1 MIMSSSLADSCEQ
14 FPAGAQFF
22 LWRRLTASTHALAIL
37 SDCVSAMAPLVSAV
51 EGYKRSAG
59 RICSGAAGNCSA
71 MENRYV
77 NKLAPVLGIAVFLL
91 AWEAAVRALK
101 VPAYLL
107 PPPSAVATTFVAEFP
122 KLLLHGWVTFYE
134 MVLGFALAVAV
145 ALPLAIGITS
155 SARFDRFVMPMLL
168 FFQVVPKVAI
178 APLFLVWF
186 GIGTLPKVLVAF
198 LISFFPIVI
207 DATVG
212 LRSMSSEMRDLA
224 RSMGATPMQ
233 LFARFRLPGSL
244 PYLFSGLK
252 VAATLAVA
260 GAVVGEFVG
269 ADKGL
274 GYLLL
279 VTNSNLETALMFATL
294 FALTIIG
301 LLFFYAVELLEA
313 LLIPWHVTHRV
324 REDAGTL

>member
-1 MIMSSSLADSCEQ
+1 MAK
-14 FPAGAQFF
+14 
-22 LWRRLTASTHALAIL
+22 LTAKLIPLAGL
-37 SDCVSAMAPLVSAV
+37 L
-51 EGYKRSAG
+51 
-59 RICSGAAGNCSA
+59 
-71 MENRYV
+71 
-77 NKLAPVLGIAVFLL
+77 VFLL
-91 AWEAAVRALK
+91 VWEVAVRVLK

-107 PPPSAVATTFVAEFP
+107 PPPTEIVRVFVSEFGR
-122 KLLLHGWVTFYE
+122 LAFHGWVTAYE
-134 MVLGFALAVAV
+134 MLLGYALAV
-145 ALPLAIGITS
+145 LIGIPLAIAITS
-155 SARFDRFVMPMLL
+155 SERFDRFVMPQML

-186 GIGTLPKVLVAF
+186 GVGALPKVLVAF

-207 DATVG
+207 DAAVG
-212 LRSMSSEMRDLA
+212 LRSMSAEMRDLA
-224 RSMGATPMQ
+224 RSMGASRLQ
-233 LFARFRLPGSL
+233 VFAQFRLPTSL

-294 FALTIIG
+294 FALTFIG
-301 LLFFYAVELLEA
+301 LAFFYAVELLEA

-324 REDAGTL
+324 REEGTM

>member
-1 MIMSSSLADSCEQ
+1 MDSVI
-14 FPAGAQFF
+14 
-22 LWRRLTASTHALAIL
+22 RRLTPFAGILVFLAIWE
-37 SDCVSAMAPLVSAV
+37 VAV
-51 EGYKRSAG
+51 A
-59 RICSGAAGNCSA
+59 
-71 MENRYV
+71 
-77 NKLAPVLGIAVFLL
+77 LL
-91 AWEAAVRALK
+91 K
-101 VPAYLL
+101 MPAYLL
-107 PPPSAVATTFVAEFP
+107 PPPTQIFDTFVKEFP
-122 KLLLHGWVTFYE
+122 KLAFHGWVTLYE
-134 MVLGFALAVAV
+134 MLLGYGLAVAI
-145 ALPLAIGITS
+145 AIPLAIAITS
-155 SARFDRFVMPMLL
+155 SERFDRFTMPTLL

-186 GIGTLPKVLVAF
+186 GVGALPKVLVAF

-207 DATVG
+207 DAAVG
-212 LRSMSSEMRDLA
+212 LRSMSAEMRDLA
-224 RSMGATPMQ
+224 RSMGATRAQ
-233 LFARFRLPGSL
+233 VFARFRLPTSL

-301 LLFFYAVELLEA
+301 LLFFYAVELLET

-324 REDAGTL
+324 RDEAGTL

>member
-1 MIMSSSLADSCEQ
+1 MQGSRSGE
-14 FPAGAQFF
+14 
-22 LWRRLTASTHALAIL
+22 RRLLA
-37 SDCVSAMAPLVSAV
+37 A
-51 EGYKRSAG
+51 
-59 RICSGAAGNCSA
+59 
-71 MENRYV
+71 
-77 NKLAPVLGIAVFLL
+77 VLGKLIPLAGILVFL
-91 AWEAAVRALK
+91 AVWEVAVALLK

-107 PPPSAVATTFVAEFP
+107 PPPSEIFRIFFDEFP
-122 KLLLHGWVTFYE
+122 KIAFHGWVTLYE
-134 MVLGFALAVAV
+134 MLLGYGLAVLV
-145 ALPLAIGITS
+145 ALPLAIAITS
-155 SARFDRFVMPMLL
+155 SERFDRFSMPTLL

-186 GIGTLPKVLVAF
+186 GVGALPKILVAF

-207 DATVG
+207 DAAVG
-212 LRSMSSEMRDLA
+212 LRSMSAEMRDLA
-224 RSMGATPMQ
+224 RSMGATRMQ
-233 LFARFRLPGSL
+233 VFAQFRLPTSL

-301 LLFFYAVELLEA
+301 LAFFYAVEFLEA

-324 REDAGTL
+324 RDEATM